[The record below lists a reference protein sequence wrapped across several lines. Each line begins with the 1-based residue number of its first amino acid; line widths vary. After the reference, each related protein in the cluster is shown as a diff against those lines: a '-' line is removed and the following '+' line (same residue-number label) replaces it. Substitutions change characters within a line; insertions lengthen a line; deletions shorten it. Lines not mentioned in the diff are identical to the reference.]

1 MFGIEVQ
8 AEAAE
13 EKMEIA
19 LFSIILVTVLT
30 AQRKDGMFWKH
41 PIKTKT
47 AIIIKDRKRSK
58 SGD

>member
-1 MFGIEVQ
+1 
-8 AEAAE
+8 
-13 EKMEIA
+13 MEIA

-47 AIIIKDRKRSK
+47 TIIIKDRKRSK